1 MNYRQQKYESATGA
15 LSWEIDTR
23 DDSNLKRICLKFD
36 AAPTTA
42 ENITITIKPAAGTAY
57 DTVRKIEDPIGKINV
72 IFEDIEGLVN
82 GDKILVTY
90 ANTDDNTISGVANY
104 EL

>member
-1 MNYRQQKYESATGA
+1 MNYRQVKYEPVIGA
-15 LSWEIDTR
+15 LSWEIDAHGGS
-23 DDSNLKRICLKFD
+23 DLKRICLKFD

-42 ENITITIKPAAGTAY
+42 ENITITIKPAAGTVY
-57 DTVRKIEDPIGKINV
+57 DTVRETVDPIGKTNV
-72 IFEDIEGLVN
+72 IFEDIEGLVD